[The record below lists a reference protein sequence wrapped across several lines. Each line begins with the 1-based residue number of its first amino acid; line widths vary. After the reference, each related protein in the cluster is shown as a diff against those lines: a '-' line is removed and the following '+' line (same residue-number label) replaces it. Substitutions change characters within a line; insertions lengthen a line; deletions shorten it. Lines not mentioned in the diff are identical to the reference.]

1 MEETDSA
8 SAPDRNDR
16 RRRARPSSLIS
27 FAPIEG
33 EEGGMP
39 VTVTSVTTDT
49 HENPPDGQLCP
60 RRESSN
66 EKKR

>member
-33 EEGGMP
+33 EER